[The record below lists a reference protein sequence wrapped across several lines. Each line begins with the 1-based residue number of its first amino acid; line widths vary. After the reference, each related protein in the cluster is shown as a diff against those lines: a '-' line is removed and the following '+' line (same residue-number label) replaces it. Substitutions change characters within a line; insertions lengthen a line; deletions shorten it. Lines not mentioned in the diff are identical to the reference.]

1 MRFFI
6 RNSFNPPDVYVIL
19 LGNVYYYSLASNK
32 WRPALLVTTEML
44 TNKRSLDFNELTLD
58 DIRDMGIRL
67 PGDEYVD

>member
-19 LGNVYYYSLASNK
+19 LGNVYYYSLALKK
-32 WRPALLVTTEML
+32 WRPALLVNTAML
-44 TNKRSLDFNELTLD
+44 TNKRSLDFKELTLD

-67 PGDEYVD
+67 PGDKYVD